1 MRRKKSVA
9 IGASVG
15 VLVIT
20 LVFIGHF
27 LMYQRHMSRDSE
39 FTRNV
44 EEDRYALGC
53 KILNTTLM
61 ETYSLKEGDTIT
73 VAMDVIKGEFT
84 ICIGIKGEEP
94 VYTGKGITCGDF
106 QVNIPKTGD
115 YKISVTGKKAEGSV
129 SFTMD

>member
-61 ETYSLKEGDTIT
+61 ETYSLKEG
-73 VAMDVIKGEFT
+73 
-84 ICIGIKGEEP
+84 
-94 VYTGKGITCGDF
+94 
-106 QVNIPKTGD
+106 Q
-115 YKISVTGKKAEGSV
+115 
-129 SFTMD
+129 